1 MEHVL
6 LWGMA
11 SYGSC
16 FLMGHVVI
24 WGMSSLGHIVL
35 GHDILWGM
43 SSFQECFTA
52 SLTEA
57 GLVRLVLRSFF
68 FLFQSFDSAQHLC
81 KGQNKIN
88 LGSCKGSLLPSEN
101 HCTSVVQQFD
111 NPLSIITNFADLT
124 FTPLVLVAI
133 HTFVCSNKHGNTLI
147 FACYFCMHL

>member
-16 FLMGHVVI
+16 CLMGHVVI

-68 FLFQSFDSAQHLC
+68 FFFNHLTVP
-81 KGQNKIN
+81 NIYVRDKI
-88 LGSCKGSLLPSEN
+88 K
-101 HCTSVVQQFD
+101 
-111 NPLSIITNFADLT
+111 
-124 FTPLVLVAI
+124 
-133 HTFVCSNKHGNTLI
+133 
-147 FACYFCMHL
+147 